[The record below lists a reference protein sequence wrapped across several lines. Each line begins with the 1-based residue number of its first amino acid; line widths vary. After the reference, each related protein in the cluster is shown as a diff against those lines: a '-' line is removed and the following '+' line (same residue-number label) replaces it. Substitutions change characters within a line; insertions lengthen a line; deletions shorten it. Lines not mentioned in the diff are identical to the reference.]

1 MSRGPSENVT
11 PVRCTTVELK
21 DLADTDEFDLD
32 AEVGSVYGFEYTDSG
47 YYKRKE
53 IDDKKIPRLE
63 QLKNVTAEFI
73 GNHEYKISRVQN
85 KWHLTPIIEWDV
97 KFEFISP
104 YIMFDSDNR
113 FRKALNAGPVHSSLV
128 PNADSRGLLEIKP
141 FKKQYLLH
149 SSRGQVSSGVTFIPE
164 IPLAKIF
171 TLVLQISIH
180 ESSLKN
186 TARESLVVMGG
197 IQINWNV
204 LTEAEQ
210 NLTLVVRKD
219 DDTTQ
224 GVTNIDKVDVHI
236 IPVRL
241 TSLSYLNLVHFDLIG
256 LHYVKTALPDKL
268 IGVFVKQ

>member
-1 MSRGPSENVT
+1 MQTAGVF
-11 PVRCTTVELK
+11 LK
-21 DLADTDEFDLD
+21 
-32 AEVGSVYGFEYTDSG
+32 S
-47 YYKRKE
+47 
-53 IDDKKIPRLE
+53 
-63 QLKNVTAEFI
+63 
-73 GNHEYKISRVQN
+73 NH
-85 KWHLTPIIEWDV
+85 L
-97 KFEFISP
+97 
-104 YIMFDSDNR
+104 
-113 FRKALNAGPVHSSLV
+113 
-128 PNADSRGLLEIKP
+128 
-141 FKKQYLLH
+141 KKQYLLH

-210 NLTLVVRKD
+210 NLTLVVRRD

-224 GVTNIDKVDVHI
+224 GVTNNDKVDIYI
-236 IPVRL
+236 IPARL